1 METFTFD
8 LAKPY
13 VVTPEQSAQYRR
25 DGHILVR
32 RVISEEELDH
42 FRPLITSLVDDVA
55 RTRDVQFRLHDAGM
69 LFREVTNVW
78 RMNEAIQELVFAK
91 RFARIAA
98 ELMGVRGVRLYHDAV
113 LVKDPGGKP
122 TPWHKDHYYWPLAT
136 HHTTKMWMAL
146 TDIPPEKGGMRFAT
160 GSHHSGSFP
169 EVPISSSSQ
178 ELFGRIIHDHRIP
191 VAGYTMRAG
200 DATFHSGEVLHS
212 ALANSSPEL
221 REVLTI
227 IYYADGT
234 HVLEPNH
241 EHRRVDLK
249 EFLPGLKG
257 GDLAATALN
266 PLLYESTHEAD
277 RVPR

>member
-1 METFTFD
+1 METVTFD

-13 VVTPEQSAQYRR
+13 TITPEQSAQYRR
-25 DGHILVR
+25 DGHILIR
-32 RVISEEELDH
+32 DVISEEELDY

-55 RTRDVQFRLHDAGM
+55 HNRDVQVRLHDAGM

-78 RMNEAIQELVFAK
+78 RTREAIQELVFAK

-136 HHTTKMWMAL
+136 HHTIKMWMAL
-146 TDIPPEKGGMRFAT
+146 TDIPPERGVMRFAT
-160 GSHHSGSFP
+160 GSHHGGSFP

-178 ELFGRIIHDHRIP
+178 ELFDRIIHDHRIP
-191 VAGYTMRAG
+191 IATYTLRAG

-212 ALANSSPEL
+212 ALENSSTER
-221 REVLTI
+221 REVLAI
-227 IYYADGT
+227 IYYEDGT
-234 HVLEPNH
+234 RVLEPNH
-241 EHRRVDLK
+241 EHRRVDLE

-266 PLLYESTHEAD
+266 PLLYESKHEAD